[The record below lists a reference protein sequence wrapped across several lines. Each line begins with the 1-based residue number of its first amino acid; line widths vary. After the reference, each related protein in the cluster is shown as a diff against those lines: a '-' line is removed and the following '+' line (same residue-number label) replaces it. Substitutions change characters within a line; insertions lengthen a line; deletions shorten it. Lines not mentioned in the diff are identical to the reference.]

1 MVLPN
6 FPYDIIFFMVEDD
19 IASNDVPE
27 NLESSTPSKAK
38 RVFLRILLILGI
50 LVLLGLTVVAII
62 FLSKNPSTTIVVRD
76 IFIIFLAFESLVIGL
91 ALIILVI
98 QLATLINL
106 IQNELRP
113 IIQNT
118 QETVNNLKGTTQ
130 FLSEQLVTPV
140 IKLNSYLAGFKK
152 VFDLLRLGK
161 KK

>member
-1 MVLPN
+1 MA
-6 FPYDIIFFMVEDD
+6 EDD
-19 IASNDVPE
+19 ISLNEIQESA
-27 NLESSTPSKAK
+27 ESSAPSSAK
-38 RVFLRILLILGI
+38 RVIQKILILVGI
-50 LVLLGLTVVAII
+50 LVLLGLTVLAII

-113 IIQNT
+113 IILNT
-118 QETVNNLKGTTQ
+118 QDTVNNLKGTTQ

-140 IKLNSYLAGFKK
+140 IKMNSYLAGFKK
-152 VFDLLRLGK
+152 VFDLLRFGK

>member
-1 MVLPN
+1 
-6 FPYDIIFFMVEDD
+6 MVEDNFALD
-19 IASNDVPE
+19 DAQKNAA
-27 NLESSTPSKAK
+27 SSTPSKAK
-38 RVFLRILLILGI
+38 RVLGKILILVGI
-50 LVLLGLTVVAII
+50 LVLLGFTVIAII

-76 IFIIFLAFESLVIGL
+76 IFIIFLAFESLIIGL

-113 IIQNT
+113 IILNT
-118 QETVNNLKGTTQ
+118 QDTVNNLKGTTQ

>member
-1 MVLPN
+1 
-6 FPYDIIFFMVEDD
+6 MVEDD
-19 IASNDVPE
+19 IALDDAQKNA
-27 NLESSTPSKAK
+27 ESSTPSKAK
-38 RVFLRILLILGI
+38 RVLGKVLILVGI
-50 LVLLGLTVVAII
+50 LVLLGFTVLAII

-76 IFIIFLAFESLVIGL
+76 IFIIFLAFESLIIGL

-113 IIQNT
+113 IILNT
-118 QETVNNLKGTTQ
+118 QDTVNNLKGTTQ
-130 FLSEQLVTPV
+130 FLSEQLVSPV

>member
-1 MVLPN
+1 
-6 FPYDIIFFMVEDD
+6 MVEDD
-19 IASNDVPE
+19 IEMDEVQESPGSSAPSN
-27 NLESSTPSKAK
+27 AK
-38 RVFLRILLILGI
+38 RVFQRILIIIGI
-50 LVLLGLTVVAII
+50 LILLGLTVLAII

-76 IFIIFLAFESLVIGL
+76 IFIIFLAFESLIIGL

-106 IQNELRP
+106 IQNELTP
-113 IIQNT
+113 IILNT
-118 QETVNNLKGTTQ
+118 QDTVNNLKGTTQ

-152 VFDLLRLGK
+152 VFGLLRLGK

>member
-1 MVLPN
+1 
-6 FPYDIIFFMVEDD
+6 MVEDN
-19 IASNDVPE
+19 IALDDVQE
-27 NLESSTPSKAK
+27 NIESSAPSNAK
-38 RVFLRILLILGI
+38 RVFGKILILIGILILLGFT
-50 LVLLGLTVVAII
+50 VLAII

-76 IFIIFLAFESLVIGL
+76 IFIIFLAFESLIIGL

-113 IIQNT
+113 IILNT
-118 QETVNNLKGTTQ
+118 QDTVNNLKGTTQ
-130 FLSEQLVTPV
+130 FLSEQFVTPI